1 MGFRKQFFYWNKG
14 VGICYITH
22 SLYLRG
28 IINHKSIKM
37 KKIFIFLLIAPLF
50 LLAQTKKNGT
60 IYNEHPT
67 LELVKEFDE
76 AFVAGNLDKLKSLVT
91 DDFKLYN
98 GLSTNFVS
106 QQGRTL
112 DALLGNSKYW
122 SEKLDDF
129 KIESRGG
136 GSYPDALEFKGGQLW
151 VYTYDVLSGY
161 DKENGFKI
169 MTPYDRSILFNKEGD
184 KIHRIIESFNTQ
196 HLSKYNSSFLTT
208 KNGTIYKDHPFIGVV
223 RRMMSNFERGNLEDA
238 YADFLPNARIFDSNM
253 PFGES
258 LSIEEHKK
266 GNEELFKNFE
276 VLSVNEWG
284 YPDLLEYNGDG
295 YSLISW
301 WVVILKNKKTN
312 KETKVHLHNQLTM
325 NNEGKILRSVDYY
338 NGAALN
344 P

>member
-1 MGFRKQFFYWNKG
+1 
-14 VGICYITH
+14 
-22 SLYLRG
+22 
-28 IINHKSIKM
+28 M
-37 KKIFIFLLIAPLF
+37 KKKFIFLLIAPLF

-76 AFVAGNLDKLKSLVT
+76 AFVAGNLEKLKSLVT
-91 DDFKLYN
+91 DDFKFYN

-106 QQGRTL
+106 QQGSKL

-184 KIHRIIESFNTQ
+184 KIHRIIESFNTE

-223 RRMMSNFERGNLEDA
+223 RRMMSNFERGNLENA
-238 YADFLPNARIFDSNM
+238 YADFLPNARMFDSNM

-258 LSIEEHKK
+258 LSVEEHKK

-276 VLSVNEWG
+276 ILSVNEWG

-312 KETKVHLHNQLTM
+312 KETKVQLHNQLTL

>member
-1 MGFRKQFFYWNKG
+1 
-14 VGICYITH
+14 
-22 SLYLRG
+22 
-28 IINHKSIKM
+28 M

-76 AFVAGNLDKLKSLVT
+76 AFVTGNLDKLKSLVT

>member
-1 MGFRKQFFYWNKG
+1 
-14 VGICYITH
+14 
-22 SLYLRG
+22 
-28 IINHKSIKM
+28 M
-37 KKIFIFLLIAPLF
+37 KKTLIFLLIAPLF
-50 LLAQTKKNGT
+50 LFAQAKKNGT

-76 AFVAGNLDKLKSLVT
+76 AFVAGNLEKLKSLVT
-91 DDFKLYN
+91 DDFKFYN

-223 RRMMSNFERGNLEDA
+223 RRMMSNFERGNLENA
-238 YADFLPNARIFDSNM
+238 YADFLPNARMFDSNM

-258 LSIEEHKK
+258 LSVEEHKK

-276 VLSVNEWG
+276 ISSVNEWG

-301 WVVILKNKKTN
+301 WVVVLKNKKTN
-312 KETKVHLHNQLTM
+312 KETKVHLHNQLTL

>member
-1 MGFRKQFFYWNKG
+1 
-14 VGICYITH
+14 
-22 SLYLRG
+22 
-28 IINHKSIKM
+28 M
-37 KKIFIFLLIAPLF
+37 KKTLIFLLIAPLF
-50 LLAQTKKNGT
+50 LFAQTKKNGT

-76 AFVAGNLDKLKSLVT
+76 AFVAGNLEKLKYLVT
-91 DDFKLYN
+91 DDFKFYN

-112 DALLGNSKYW
+112 DDLLGNSKYW

-136 GSYPDALEFKGGQLW
+136 GSYPDALEFKGGQVW

-223 RRMMSNFERGNLEDA
+223 RRMMSNFERGNLENA
-238 YADFLPNARIFDSNM
+238 YADFLPNARMFDSNM

-258 LSIEEHKK
+258 LSVEEHKK

-276 VLSVNEWG
+276 ILSVNEWG

-312 KETKVHLHNQLTM
+312 KETKVHLHNQLTL

>member
-1 MGFRKQFFYWNKG
+1 
-14 VGICYITH
+14 
-22 SLYLRG
+22 
-28 IINHKSIKM
+28 M
-37 KKIFIFLLIAPLF
+37 KKTLIFLLIAPLF
-50 LLAQTKKNGT
+50 LFAQTKKNGT

-76 AFVAGNLDKLKSLVT
+76 AFVSGNLEKLKSLVT
-91 DDFKLYN
+91 DDFKFYN

-129 KIESRGG
+129 KIESREG

-151 VYTYDVLSGY
+151 VYTYDILSGY

-223 RRMMSNFERGNLEDA
+223 RRMMSNFERGNLENA
-238 YADFLPNARIFDSNM
+238 YADFLPNARMFDSNM

-258 LSIEEHKK
+258 LSVEEHKK

-276 VLSVNEWG
+276 ILSVNEWG

-312 KETKVHLHNQLTM
+312 KETKVHLHNQLTL